1 MFIGTLMAAMANY
14 CGAKT
19 VFMPAFDM
27 IQFLELIQKHK
38 IQRAHL
44 VPPILLGLAKHPI
57 VDKFDLSS
65 LKCINSAAAPLG
77 ADIQMMVS
85 KRLGCIVK
93 QGWGMTELSPAG
105 CLVPDVVATNSN
117 DIKGSAGL
125 LVPNT
130 QAKVVDPVTRADL
143 EYTQEGE
150 ICIRGPQVM
159 KGYFENVA
167 ATTDMIDSDGWLH
180 TGDVGYFNEQGFM
193 FITDRCKE
201 LIKFKG
207 FQVAPAELEAII
219 SAMDGVK
226 DVVVIPVDDLEAG
239 ELPRAYVVRQ
249 DDDLGAI
256 LTAKDVEEYVKAKV
270 APHKRLRGGV
280 RFTDIIPKSPSGKIL
295 RRVQRDLDR
304 ATK

>member
-1 MFIGTLMAAMANY
+1 MAAMANY

-19 VFMPAFDM
+19 VFMPAFDLV
-27 IQFLELIQKHK
+27 QFLELIQTHK

-44 VPPILLGLAKHPI
+44 VPPIILGLAKHPI
-57 VDKFDLSS
+57 VDSFDLSS
-65 LKCINSAAAPLG
+65 LTCINSAAAPLG

-85 KRLGCIVK
+85 KRLRCVVK

-105 CLVPDVVATNSN
+105 CLVPDEVAM
-117 DIKGSAGL
+117 DFEAIKGSAGL
-125 LVPNT
+125 LCPNT
-130 QAKVVDPVTRADL
+130 EAKVVDPVTRVDL
-143 EYTQEGE
+143 NYSQEGE

-159 KGYFENVA
+159 KGYFENEA
-167 ATTDMIDSDGWLH
+167 ATADMIDSDGWLH
-180 TGDVGYFNEQGFM
+180 TGDVGYFNEQGFL

-219 SAMDGVK
+219 AAMDGVK
-226 DVVVIPVDDLEAG
+226 DVVVIPVEDQEAG

-249 DDDLGAI
+249 DDDTGAA
-256 LTAKDVEEYVKAKV
+256 LTANDVEEYVKAKV

-280 RFTDIIPKSPSGKIL
+280 RFTDVIPKSPAGKIL

-304 ATK
+304 AAK